1 MNPSDFDRTPKPD
14 RPNGPGEPNKP
25 RGPKGPG
32 GPNKPGGLNKP
43 GEPKQPADAAS
54 EKKAKKKKD
63 LSKEV
68 PVGGGLLASILVIVI
83 LIFVIGCLYGL
94 WYWQLPGHTASA
106 RRDPGIGILD
116 IVPFGFAASVY
127 GFPTAAVLILAA
139 GYPLFRLWVRRG
151 YLRVGAYVGA
161 GLILSGIGEA
171 ILAAGHLVIGLL
183 QGAGLW
189 FAVLFIA
196 LCGPTTGCV
205 AWLVMREYL
214 TELAA
219 KTAALD
225 APRKKAAPKG
235 G

>member
-1 MNPSDFDRTPKPD
+1 VI
-14 RPNGPGEPNKP
+14 
-25 RGPKGPG
+25 
-32 GPNKPGGLNKP
+32 
-43 GEPKQPADAAS
+43 QAS
-54 EKKAKKKKD
+54 EYWISCLSGSRFGVWLPNRRGAD
-63 LSKEV
+63 L
-68 PVGGGLLASILVIVI
+68 GGWI
-83 LIFVIGCLYGL
+83 
-94 WYWQLPGHTASA
+94 SA
-106 RRDPGIGILD
+106 VSSL
-116 IVPFGFAASVY
+116 
-127 GFPTAAVLILAA
+127 
-139 GYPLFRLWVRRG
+139 VRRG

-225 APRKKAAPKG
+225 APRKKLLPRGARTRIAPATRKPGRHGCRSHKCGGRLAAASDSLRQRLDPDYRG
-235 G
+235 REFRS

>member
-1 MNPSDFDRTPKPD
+1 VNPSDFDRTSKPD

-43 GEPKQPADAAS
+43 GE
-54 EKKAKKKKD
+54 
-63 LSKEV
+63 SKEV

-94 WYWQLPGHTASA
+94 WYWQLPGHPASA